1 MDVLS
6 SNLRETLDAID
17 LVIEARKADIKLG
30 EKLAR
35 LMANTD
41 FIDVIL
47 EGYIGSEERKL
58 FQILTDPSGSSPYSN
73 DQVML
78 KLASISDFKGY
89 IGTKDFPGTVKMA
102 AINAPSIIDREELYR
117 KEATAQYASSE
128 G

>member
-89 IGTKDFPGTVKMA
+89 VGTKDFPGTVKMA